1 MYDLANGKALHKTIV
16 SYEKRLEYAEHF
28 PALGDS
34 SQPTS
39 EKQDDA
45 SPSQVHLYEDLL
57 TDHLSQQGAQCVVF
71 WCRHVEHEKSIMQ
84 AVRPAT

>member
-1 MYDLANGKALHKTIV
+1 MYDLVNGKALHKTIV
-16 SYEKRLEYAEHF
+16 SYENRLEYAERF

-57 TDHLSQQGAQCVVF
+57 TDRLASKVHKL
-71 WCRHVEHEKSIMQ
+71 
-84 AVRPAT
+84 